1 MQIMKNR
8 VFYLLMITVIMLSF
22 SVQDMNAQKNKVKLV
37 DATKRIA
44 PAAVMHGK
52 MDKKTK
58 VWQDGDVA
66 ITFELSPQIR
76 YEYDNDKDAFCD
88 SIFVNPANIIEDSYN
103 GEKGLRISDC
113 TVKFY
118 LPIESNETQEYT
130 KTVMTFSGTVFS
142 SFSYDYCTGDSIYE
156 RYIDKRIVSPHTFP
170 SQYVEKYEDYCVGD
184 INWRYRGELLHTS
197 IALLEGELKIHE
209 ADKNLDTFIFS
220 PEDSVTVNEFIEYN
234 GNSNYKLIERL
245 KNMPVSYEKFT
256 ENTFYKNILNCKDR
270 GELYVGGVAR
280 KIDTPKSVY
289 VTLDR
294 QQIDDLD
301 IWIDIPNTVQANETP
316 LFSNEGQSF
325 KVELD
330 NIHKAVFKNII
341 LKDSTIIELRKDE
354 YKKGLQI
361 TSITRPDGDY
371 YNDYGNFKLTS
382 ADGCFL
388 EKSNSIEPY
397 LYFNGKTIFKGRIS
411 QYSKNYKPEPTFAQW
426 LSKDLDDYS
435 NAFNEAK
442 VYDTNGKQIDT
453 IENGK
458 NEAQRNKE
466 KKQAEADAK
475 KHYDEVIRKFGKS
488 WVDYYE
494 NGGIPKVGMPEG
506 LLDFYV
512 TVKTGE
518 MQGTNIYRV
527 YKNDLKHYYNVYCQ
541 GGKVTAVFSH

>member
-1 MQIMKNR
+1 MKNR

-76 YEYDNDKDAFCD
+76 YEYDKDKDAFCD
-88 SIFVNPANIIEDSYN
+88 SIFVNPANIIEDCYN

-142 SFSYDYCTGDSIYE
+142 SFSYDYCNNDSIYE
-156 RYIDKRIVSPHTFP
+156 RYIDD
-170 SQYVEKYEDYCVGD
+170 VEKYFDYCVGNID
-184 INWRYRGELLHTS
+184 RRSRSKFLHTS
-197 IALLEGELKIHE
+197 IALLEGELKIYE

-234 GNSNYKLIERL
+234 GYPNYKLIERI

-256 ENTFYKNILNCKDR
+256 ENTFYKNILNCKDQE
-270 GELYVGGVAR
+270 ELSIRGVAR
-280 KIDTPKSVY
+280 KIDTPKSIY
-289 VTLDR
+289 ATLDR
-294 QQIDDLD
+294 QQIDDLI
-301 IWIDIPNTVQANETP
+301 IWIDIPGTVNANETP
-316 LFSNEGQSF
+316 LFSKEGLSI

-341 LKDSTIIELRKDE
+341 LKDSTIIELKKLE
-354 YKKGLQI
+354 YGNNETRYKI
-361 TSITRPDGDY
+361 ISITRPDGDY
-371 YNDYGNFKLTS
+371 YIDYGNFKLTS

-388 EKSNSIEPY
+388 EISNSTEPY
-397 LYFNGKTIFKGRIS
+397 LYFNGKTIFKGSIS
-411 QYSKNYKPEPTFAQW
+411 QWSKNYKPKPTFAQW

-435 NAFNEAK
+435 NAFYEAK

-506 LLDFYV
+506 LLEFYV

-518 MQGTNIYRV
+518 MQGSNIYRV
-527 YKNDLKHYYNVYCQ
+527 YKNDLRHYYNVYCQ